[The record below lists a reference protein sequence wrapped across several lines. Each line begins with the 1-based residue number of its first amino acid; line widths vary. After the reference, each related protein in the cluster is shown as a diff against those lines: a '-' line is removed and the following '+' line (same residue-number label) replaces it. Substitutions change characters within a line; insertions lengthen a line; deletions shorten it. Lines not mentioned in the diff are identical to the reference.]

1 MNDNEAE
8 LDVFSLNLQPPH
20 LQTFADS
27 IDQSKFV
34 ETHTLKLTSIE
45 PKTYGNVNTVENT
58 PQQQFMVSKH
68 VSDES
73 NVPLFPLYKS
83 PPSPTKTIGTIIND
97 ETPTEID
104 QIIKILIVGN
114 AKCGKSSIIHQY
126 ASKVFDNSYKTT
138 IGADFV
144 RKDVMLKLN
153 SGKKVGIRLQL
164 WDIAGQDRFQKLTR
178 AYFNKARGV
187 IIVCDVSREGT
198 VDAVKSW
205 KKEVDSFADQMN
217 VKNLPVIL
225 FANKADLLTNPQ
237 DALKT
242 GAIMEKVCREQKFI
256 DWIITSA
263 RNGECIEEGFNLL
276 MLKILELDS
285 AVNSN
290 CDTISS
296 NNSSNNSFKLGNVN
310 MKHNTSKGLGIES
323 DCC

>member
-1 MNDNEAE
+1 MDDAE
-8 LDVFSLNLQPPH
+8 LDVFSLNLKPPH
-20 LQTFADS
+20 LQTFAEN

-34 ETHTLKLTSIE
+34 ETHTLKLNKIE
-45 PKTYGNVNTVENT
+45 TRPFVRVFRAENT
-58 PQQQFMVSKH
+58 AQLQSTQLNQAY
-68 VSDES
+68 DEKD
-73 NVPLFPLYKS
+73 VPIFPLYKS

-97 ETPTEID
+97 EIPTDID

-114 AKCGKSSIIHQY
+114 AKCGKSSIIQQY
-126 ASKVFDNSYKTT
+126 ASKMFDNTYKTT

-144 RKDVMLKLN
+144 RKDVTIKLN
-153 SGKKVGIRLQL
+153 SGKKLGIRLQL

-187 IIVCDVSREGT
+187 IVVCDVSREGT

-217 VKNLPVIL
+217 AKNMPVIL

-263 RNGECIEEGFNLL
+263 RNGDCIEEGFNML
-276 MLKILELDS
+276 MLNILERDS
-285 AVNSN
+285 INN
-290 CDTISS
+290 KISDS
-296 NNSSNNSFKLGNVN
+296 VDSLVRTSNNSFKLGSIYVKQNS
-310 MKHNTSKGLGIES
+310 HKGLGIEN

>member
-1 MNDNEAE
+1 MTNEAE
-8 LDVFSLNLQPPH
+8 LDVFSLNLKPPH
-20 LQTFADS
+20 LQSFAET

-34 ETHTLKLTSIE
+34 ETRTIKLNKIE
-45 PKTYGNVNTVENT
+45 AKAYSSSVNRVENT
-58 PQQQFMVSKH
+58 PQQHSMLPKQVY
-68 VSDES
+68 DEA

-83 PPSPTKTIGTIIND
+83 PPSPNKTIGTVIND
-97 ETPTEID
+97 EIPTEID

-126 ASKVFDNSYKTT
+126 ASKVFDSSYKTT

-144 RKDVMLKLN
+144 RKDVLLKLN
-153 SGKKVGIRLQL
+153 SGKKIGIRLQL

-205 KKEVDSFADQMN
+205 KKEVDLFADQMN
-217 VKNLPVIL
+217 VKNMPVIL

-263 RNGECIEEGFNLL
+263 RNGECIEEGFNML
-276 MLKILELDS
+276 MLKILEQDS
-285 AVNSN
+285 AANAS
-290 CDTISS
+290 CDTVRS
-296 NNSSNNSFKLGNVN
+296 NNYSNSFKLGSITRNQ
-310 MKHNTSKGLGIES
+310 SAYKGLGIES

>member
-1 MNDNEAE
+1 MDEAE
-8 LDVFSLNLQPPH
+8 LDVFSLNLKPPH
-20 LQTFADS
+20 LQTFAEN

-34 ETHTLKLTSIE
+34 ETHTLKLSKIE
-45 PKTYGNVNTVENT
+45 TRPFVRELRAEST
-58 PQQQFMVSKH
+58 PQLQSTLLNQVH
-68 VSDES
+68 DETY
-73 NVPLFPLYKS
+73 VPIFPLYKS

-97 ETPTEID
+97 EIPTDID

-114 AKCGKSSIIHQY
+114 AKCGKSSIIQQY
-126 ASKVFDNSYKTT
+126 ASKMFDNSYKTT

-144 RKDVMLKLN
+144 RKDVMIKLN
-153 SGKKVGIRLQL
+153 SGTKIGIRLQL

-187 IIVCDVSREGT
+187 IVVCDVSREGT

-217 VKNLPVIL
+217 VKNMPVIL

-263 RNGECIEEGFNLL
+263 RNGDCIEEGFNML
-276 MLKILELDS
+276 MLNILERDAINNKISDNVDS
-285 AVNSN
+285 L
-290 CDTISS
+290 T
-296 NNSSNNSFKLGNVN
+296 SNNSFKLGSIDVKQNS
-310 MKHNTSKGLGIES
+310 HKGLGIEN